1 MTRGDLWWVDF
12 GVPVGSDAGYRRPA
26 VVLQANEYNETEL
39 NTVVVVPLT
48 SNLRLADYKPN
59 VYISNTDSG
68 LRKDSVALIP
78 LVTALDKMCFV
89 ERISHLGDGITD
101 EIYHSVMELLH

>member
-1 MTRGDLWWVDF
+1 MTRG
-12 GVPVGSDAGYRRPA
+12 
-26 VVLQANEYNETEL
+26 
-39 NTVVVVPLT
+39 
-48 SNLRLADYKPN
+48 
-59 VYISNTDSG
+59 DSG

-89 ERISHLGDGITD
+89 ERISHLGDGIID